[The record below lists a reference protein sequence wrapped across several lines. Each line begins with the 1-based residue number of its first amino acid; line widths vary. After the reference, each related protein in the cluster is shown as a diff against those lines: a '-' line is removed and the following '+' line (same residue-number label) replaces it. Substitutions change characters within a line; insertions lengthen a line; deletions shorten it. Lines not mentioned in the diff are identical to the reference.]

1 MARSQG
7 LQYRNYYMLLSAGR
21 GTESWRLILYCDYGS
36 NSRIYFVVFLITTGS
51 SLSWLYLGLYF
62 PTGMVCKTM

>member
-7 LQYRNYYMLLSAGR
+7 LQYRNCYMLLSAGR
-21 GTESWRLILYCDYGS
+21 GTESRRLILYCDYGS
-36 NSRIYFVVFLITTGS
+36 NSRIYFVVFRITTGS
-51 SLSWLYLGLYF
+51 SLSWSYLGLYF